1 MAQAEAAKEAI
12 WLRDILGE
20 LGHLQS
26 QPTTI
31 HADNQGAL
39 TLGTTPDFH
48 KRSRHIRPKWHW
60 ICEIIAEG
68 TITLFYVKT
77 ADMIA
82 DGLTKPLSMTSFS
95 RYLKELGLSKGMVD
109 EKDSVQST

>member
-1 MAQAEAAKEAI
+1 MAQTEAAKEAI
-12 WLRDILGE
+12 WLRDILGA

-26 QPTTI
+26 QPPTI

-39 TLGTTPDFH
+39 TFASTPDFH

-60 ICEIIAEG
+60 IREIIAEG
-68 TITLFYVKT
+68 TITLLYVKT

-82 DGLTKPLSMTSFS
+82 DGLTKPLPMTSFS
-95 RYLKELGLSKGMVD
+95 RYSKELGLSKGTAD
-109 EKDSVQST
+109 EKGLVQCT